1 MHAGGSNAPHGA
13 EDLPRFHAWTSSQCA
28 CLHRRLSLIILKRRW
43 LGWQVVA
50 ALPVSNLPIARSI
63 KQCWSLCVVE
73 DYWVLSG
80 QFQLSVALMS
90 CSDDEFLDELLDATE
105 LKQLGNDAFARKSWG
120 EAIAHY
126 SSALAAEPAEA
137 HVIYSNR

>member
-1 MHAGGSNAPHGA
+1 MRTIGCY
-13 EDLPRFHAWTSSQCA
+13 R
-28 CLHRRLSLIILKRRW
+28 
-43 LGWQVVA
+43 V
-50 ALPVSNLPIARSI
+50 
-63 KQCWSLCVVE
+63 
-73 DYWVLSG
+73 